1 MNRMLERQSELHLG
15 IAREAIT
22 EMHDRFVE
30 GKVYHGDPVISS
42 TVRND
47 LIVLT

>member
-1 MNRMLERQSELHLG
+1 MLEKQSELHLG

-30 GKVYHGDPVISS
+30 GLVYHGDPVISS
-42 TVRND
+42 TVSKHP
-47 LIVLT
+47 IFLT